1 MRKCFA
7 IPLSAVAEI
16 KMRSLH
22 STQLSQPLHVCAS
35 HVGSNFT
42 IIPDHIASNTQIKKL
57 QSVIASLAS

>member
-35 HVGSNFT
+35 HAGSNFT
-42 IIPDHIASNTQIKKL
+42 TIPSNTQIKKL